1 MKTNNARKSFRI
13 RSQLHTAEIHNNW
26 EISYGD
32 MVTLLLGFFVIFFNV
47 KNDPL
52 NIQIL
57 LDKFKN
63 HLKTADSPREQQNQ
77 QEVPLALFHP
87 LAKEAEAMPLQ
98 VGNKLIIEFPGISF
112 FEPGAVDLTDEG
124 KKALSTFA
132 NKAKDFTGQFRYVV
146 RGYTDNKSPGKHP
159 IYKDNLELSAFRSIS
174 AIRYLKEQGL
184 KLSDMRIGGYG
195 ETEHSDRRLP
205 AEVRK
210 ADRKIVIVIEPLDST
225 ERIHSEAL
233 ESESIKYRT
242 LCQMQR
248 NTHITC
254 NNASELLPSQVKW
267 LPARNKTRTTASFI
281 KEKESRLSESKK
293 SETQKADWIHNN
305 FLYKFLNDSQDTGDN
320 Q

>member
-63 HLKTADSPREQQNQ
+63 QLKTTDTPKEQQSQ

-87 LAKEAEAMPLQ
+87 LAKDVEVLPLQ

-112 FEPGAVDLTDEG
+112 FEAGAIDLTDEG
-124 KKALSTFA
+124 KKALTTFA
-132 NKAKDFTGQFRYVV
+132 TKAKDFTGQFRYVV

-174 AIRYLKEQGL
+174 AIRYLKERGL

-195 ETEHSDRRLP
+195 ETEHSERRLP
-205 AEVRK
+205 AAVRK
-210 ADRKIVIVIEPLDST
+210 SDRKIVIVIEPLDST
-225 ERIHSEAL
+225 ERIHNQAL
-233 ESESIKYRT
+233 ENESIKFRT
-242 LCQMQR
+242 LCEMQPAAKI
-248 NTHITC
+248 NC
-254 NNASELLPSQVKW
+254 NNMSELLPSQVQW
-267 LPARNKTRTTASFI
+267 LPARSKTRTTASFI
-281 KEKESRLSESKK
+281 KEKEVRQSEAKK
-293 SETQKADWIHNN
+293 SQVKKSNWIHNN
-305 FLYKFLNDSQDTGDN
+305 FLYKFLNDSQDTGDD

>member
-1 MKTNNARKSFRI
+1 MKTTNARKSFRI
-13 RSQLHTAEIHNNW
+13 RSKQHTAEIHNNW

-63 HLKTADSPREQQNQ
+63 NLKIADTSREQQIQ

-87 LAKEAEAMPLQ
+87 LAKEAEAMPYQ

-112 FEPGAVDLTDEG
+112 FEAGSVDLTDAG
-124 KKALSTFA
+124 QKALSTFA

-174 AIRYLKEQGL
+174 AIRFLKEQGL

-195 ETEHSDRRLP
+195 ETEHSERTLP

-225 ERIHSEAL
+225 ERMYNQAQENEA
-233 ESESIKYRT
+233 IKYRT
-242 LCQMQR
+242 LCEMQT
-248 NTHITC
+248 NSKISC
-254 NNASELLPSQVKW
+254 NNFGQLLPVELKW
-267 LPARNKTRTTASFI
+267 LPPRHKTRSTASFV
-281 KEKESRLSESKK
+281 KEKSEHSKNK
-293 SETQKADWIHNN
+293 VKDTNWIHNN
-305 FLYKFLNDSQDTGDN
+305 FLYKFLNDSQDTGDD